1 MPLSRTEYFPCY
13 SCIVSLSS
21 NRVGC
26 TGQPPICFY
35 SQSADNTKVNKK
47 ELRLS
52 CTLCEHETWH
62 TVHHRMLL
70 LHYGALMQLLQ
81 CVCVCVYVCVCV
93 CMCVCQK
100 ERSTELEQMCVLAG
114 EFRLTESE
122 KANVFAACLV
132 FQWNNCLSWSY
143 DIRELT

>member
-1 MPLSRTEYFPCY
+1 MAH
-13 SCIVSLSS
+13 SS
-21 NRVGC
+21 PQDAVATLWC
-26 TGQPPICFY
+26 ADAT
-35 SQSADNTKVNKK
+35 SAV
-47 ELRLS
+47 
-52 CTLCEHETWH
+52 
-62 TVHHRMLL
+62 
-70 LHYGALMQLLQ
+70 